1 MIKKRLK
8 IFAFAIIELIDSGIC
23 EDGEIVISKL
33 NSGELIEYLRE
44 KYAGRMPLLI
54 VSDLSSV
61 NKAILNA
68 CGGDTSFYLSKY
80 PKTNN
85 GLTILMNLIINAL

>member
-1 MIKKRLK
+1 MIKKQLK
-8 IFAFAIIELIDSGIC
+8 ILAFAIIELIDSGIC
-23 EDGEIVISKL
+23 ENGEILIRKL
-33 NSGELIEYLRE
+33 NAGELVEYLRE

-61 NKAILNA
+61 NKTILDA
-68 CGGDTSFYLSKY
+68 CGGDASFYLSKY

-85 GLTILMNLIINAL
+85 GLTILMNLIINAM